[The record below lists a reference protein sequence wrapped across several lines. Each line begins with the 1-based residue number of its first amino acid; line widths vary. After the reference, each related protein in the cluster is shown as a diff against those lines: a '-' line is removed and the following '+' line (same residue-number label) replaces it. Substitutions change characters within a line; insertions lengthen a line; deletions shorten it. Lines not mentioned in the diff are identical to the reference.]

1 MAGRVLFV
9 ESRCKLS
16 FSNNYL
22 LVDGVDG
29 VGKYYLDDIEAV
41 VFSSLA
47 VSMSAY
53 LLNELATKGKTV
65 VFCDDRR
72 FPCSGLI
79 PLYGV
84 QSAYAKIKEQIHWQ
98 ESAKASVWRSIV
110 IGKIHCQQEVLS
122 ANGLEYSFEE
132 TVQENDAGNAE
143 GRFADHY
150 FHRLFGRNFRRHLTD
165 DLNIALNYG
174 YTILC
179 SAMARIAAG
188 HGYIPSLGIHHC
200 GETNNIN
207 LACDCVEPFRPA
219 VDEVVFKCGKK
230 KLDKEYKAELILVL
244 NREIYYRGSCCSVR
258 YAMERY
264 FSDVV
269 SSMRNNEVDLGEI
282 RLH

>member
-1 MAGRVLFV
+1 MYI
-9 ESRCKLS
+9 ESRSKLS

-22 LVDGVDG
+22 IVESPDGTG
-29 VGKYYLDDIEAV
+29 RYYMDDIEAV
-41 VFSSLA
+41 IFA
-47 VSMSAY
+47 CMEMSISVY
-53 LLNELATKGKTV
+53 LLNKLAEDGKTV
-65 VFCDDRR
+65 VFSDGKK
-72 FPCSGLI
+72 FPYSSLL

-84 QSAYAKIKEQIHWQ
+84 QSTFAKVKEQMHWQ
-98 ESAKASVWRSIV
+98 ESTKASVWRSV
-110 IGKIHCQQEVLS
+110 VSAKICCQQEVLS
-122 ANGLEYSFEE
+122 ANGLNIAFEE
-132 TVQENDAGNAE
+132 AVRENDAGNAE

-264 FSDVV
+264 FCDVV

-282 RLH
+282 KLH